1 MGISKSIRESMKNS
15 SWIRAMFEEGERLK
29 RIYGED
35 AICDFSIG
43 NPEMEPPE
51 ALKQELRRI
60 IELDIKGLHRYMP
73 NNGFED
79 VRETIA
85 EYHREWSG
93 LPFTA
98 YHIIMTVGAAGGMN
112 VALKALLDPRDE
124 VIVPCPFFVEFMF
137 YIQNH
142 GGKMKLVDTK
152 EDFHLDLE
160 KIDEQITERTK
171 VIILNSPNN
180 PTGAVYTKEE
190 LQGLAEIL
198 YERRKKG
205 KRIFILSDEAY
216 RKILYD
222 GIEFPCLFRIYED
235 SIVVTSHSKDLA
247 LPGERIGY
255 IAVSPL
261 IEDAKDLID
270 AMVFSNRILG
280 FINAPALM
288 QRLVKD
294 FQKNS
299 IDVAEYQRKR
309 DAIYG
314 ILKDT
319 GFEVMKPEGTFYIFP
334 RSPIEDDVAFVRLLQ
349 RHHILSVPG
358 IGFGKR
364 GYIRLAFC
372 VEMST
377 IERSYRYFKEAME
390 SLKG

>member
-1 MGISKSIRESMKNS
+1 
-15 SWIRAMFEEGERLK
+15 MFEEGERLK
-29 RIYGED
+29 KIYGED
-35 AICDFSIG
+35 SICDFSIG
-43 NPEMEPPE
+43 NPEMEPPQ
-51 ALKQELRRI
+51 ALKEELKRI
-60 IELDIKGLHRYMP
+60 LDLDVKGLHRYMA
-73 NNGFED
+73 NNGFQD
-79 VRETIA
+79 VRERIA

-112 VALKALLDPRDE
+112 VALKALLDPGDE
-124 VIVPCPFFVEFMF
+124 VIVPSPFFVEFMF

-142 GGKMKLVDTK
+142 GGKMRLVDTK

-160 KIDEQITERTK
+160 KMEQHITDRTK

-180 PTGAVYTKEE
+180 PTGVVYRREE
-190 LQGLAEIL
+190 LQALADML
-198 YERRKKG
+198 RERRKKG
-205 KRIFILSDEAY
+205 HRIFILSDEAY

-247 LPGERIGY
+247 LAGERIGY
-255 IAVSPL
+255 ISVSPL
-261 IEDAKDLID
+261 MDDAREIID
-270 AMVFSNRILG
+270 AMVFANRILG

-288 QRLVKD
+288 QRAIKD
-294 FQKNS
+294 FQRNS

-309 DAIYG
+309 DRIYG
-314 ILKDT
+314 ILRET
-319 GFEVMKPEGTFYIFP
+319 GFEVVKPEGTFYIFP
-334 RSPIEDDVAFVRLLQ
+334 RSPIEDDVKFVRFLQ
-349 RHHILSVPG
+349 KHHILAVPG
-358 IGFGKR
+358 IGFGKK

-377 IERSYRYFKEAME
+377 IERSYRYFREAME